1 MHIQLFGKQKCGKC
15 ETTKKKI
22 THFVSKYAQGIPV
35 EVTFFDMDSVEG
47 MAEGAFRDV
56 YKVPTTIIEENGRD
70 LVRWEGEVPDSEALK
85 AQVVGRA

>member
-1 MHIQLFGKQKCGKC
+1 ML
-15 ETTKKKI
+15 EAVL
-22 THFVSKYAQGIPV
+22 VSKYAQGIPV